1 MDRWRVRLPPGVRPP
16 FEVYVNGVRQDEGAD
31 YEYRDGALLFDR
43 PLAKEGKLG
52 FWRWFLGAWGIGT
65 YRQNDSVDV
74 AYRLGGKPYVA
85 HALDIEP
92 PRGAGEAATGAP
104 ALAPKRRRG

>member
-1 MDRWRVRLPPGVRPP
+1 MDRWRVRLPPAVRPP
-16 FEVYVNGVRQDEGAD
+16 YEVFVNGVLQREGED
-31 YEYRDGALLFDR
+31 FERREDVLLFRR

-65 YRQNDSVDV
+65 YRKHDEVDV
-74 AYRLGGKPYVA
+74 RYDRGGRSTVA

-92 PRGAGEAATGAP
+92 PAGWSSQG
-104 ALAPKRRRG
+104 R